1 MLEELNWIYKLE
13 TSRYEVQDVITAFS
27 KCIFL
32 LPICIKTLCFS
43 WHNCMFSPHWGSK
56 PRCKDY
62 TCSRTKVTVAV
73 GLWYILFCHKWKMY
87 SLFPNTM
94 GRNESFMDW
103 GSQMLLWTTV
113 LGPQTWHRIPVFYSD
128 SVANPEPPALR
139 PAPTISPSSLSPTP
153 HSSLSPFFL
162 HAQQPQSSQCPRPL
176 LGTGN
181 IFHFL
186 PQTLPLFPL
195 FKFFPPLLLSPLS
208 FKWASGPTLS
218 KLIIFS
224 QTNLS

>member
-32 LPICIKTLCFS
+32 LPICIKTLCLS

-62 TCSRTKVTVAV
+62 TCSRTKVTVAI

-103 GSQMLLWTTV
+103 GNQMLLWTTV

-153 HSSLSPFFL
+153 PLI
-162 HAQQPQSSQCPRPL
+162 PQSFFSPCPAAPE
-176 LGTGN
+176 
-181 IFHFL
+181 L
-186 PQTLPLFPL
+186 PMPSSSPWHWQYFP
-195 FKFFPPLLLSPLS
+195 FPSS
-208 FKWASGPTLS
+208 DPTSVSLVQ
-218 KLIIFS
+218 IFS
-224 QTNLS
+224 SFALKPTFIQMSIGSYFE